1 MEHPYLF
8 IVKLFELIGFGHFAH
23 AYPWVIYSWFA
34 MILLIIFAFL
44 AVRKIDIIP
53 SGAQNVFEILIS
65 GLEEFMVDITGEE
78 GRAFFPL
85 IATVFLYIATCN
97 LLGLI
102 PGFFPPTAS
111 INTTL
116 ACALTVVVFTHV
128 IGIKFHGAK
137 YIKHFL
143 GPVWWLA
150 PLIFVIELIGHIA
163 RILSLSIRLFGNITG
178 HELVLGVLF
187 FLAGAFFAPLPIMAL
202 GLFVAILQAF
212 VFFLLS
218 IIYFRK
224 FNYTGPIASAVM
236 FISFVIFMDV
246 FVVALLILKNTDM
259 FKSVLGTWLPFTLI
273 FVVTIFTGRV
283 IRKG

>member
-8 IVKLFELIGFGHFAH
+8 LVALFEAIGLGDFAH
-23 AYPWVIYSWFA
+23 HYPWVIHSWFV
-34 MILLIIFAFL
+34 MILLTVLGFL
-44 AVRKIDIIP
+44 AVRTIDIIP
-53 SGAQNVFEILIS
+53 SKAQNFFEIIVS
-65 GLEEFMVDITGEE
+65 GIEEFMVDITGEE
-78 GRAFFPL
+78 GRKFFPL

-102 PGFFPPTAS
+102 PGFYPPTAS

-116 ACALTVVVFTHV
+116 SCALTVVVFTHV

-143 GPVWWLA
+143 GPVWWLS
-150 PLIFVIELIGHIA
+150 PLIFIIELIGHFA

-187 FLAGAFFAPLPIMAL
+187 FLAGMFLAPLPIMAL
-202 GLFVAILQAF
+202 GIFVAILQAF

-218 IIYFRK
+218 IIYFS
-224 FNYTGPIASAVM
+224 GAMEHAH
-236 FISFVIFMDV
+236 
-246 FVVALLILKNTDM
+246 
-259 FKSVLGTWLPFTLI
+259 
-273 FVVTIFTGRV
+273 
-283 IRKG
+283 